1 MKLGMIDPNT
11 NDINTDMDLDIGSTL
26 ARLDRY
32 FHLNAQGFPTFAP
45 STCPLK
51 SI

>member
-26 ARLDRY
+26 ADRY